1 MIFYIYEFPKCLLTW
16 ENAQCIGGEDG
27 DGGDGKGDSADL
39 KNIGEYPDNTKYGKP
54 STRLGFIFI

>member
-1 MIFYIYEFPKCLLTW
+1 MS
-16 ENAQCIGGEDG
+16 QGGEDYDNNSS
-27 DGGDGKGDSADL
+27 DGECAIDFDFVVEDCAIADL